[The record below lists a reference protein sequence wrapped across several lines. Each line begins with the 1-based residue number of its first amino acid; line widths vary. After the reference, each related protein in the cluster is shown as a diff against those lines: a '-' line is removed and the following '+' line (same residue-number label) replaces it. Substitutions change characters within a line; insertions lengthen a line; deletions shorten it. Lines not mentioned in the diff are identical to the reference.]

1 MLEKLYQSKIV
12 MFYAFVYNKN
22 YLYIALVVKHTFLLC

>member
-1 MLEKLYQSKIV
+1 MLGKLYQSEIV

-22 YLYIALVVKHTFLLC
+22 DLYIALVFKHNFLLC